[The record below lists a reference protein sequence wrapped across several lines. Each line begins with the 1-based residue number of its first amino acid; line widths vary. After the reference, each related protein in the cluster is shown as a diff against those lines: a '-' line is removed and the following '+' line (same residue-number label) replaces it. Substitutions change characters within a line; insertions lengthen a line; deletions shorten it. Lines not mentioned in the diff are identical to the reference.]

1 MGSKWISSERAEP
14 REPRRAP
21 GLSLVSTE
29 EPHPGR
35 HSAPEV
41 GVEVGLTR

>member
-14 REPRRAP
+14 GEPRGAL
-21 GLSLVSTE
+21 GLSLVSME

-35 HSAPEV
+35 QSTPAV
-41 GVEVGLTR
+41 GIEVGLTQ